1 MTEFLQ
7 LAFYFFAAVNPAA
20 AAGAP
25 EPRGRALPREVIGG
39 GTAAG
44 LAVIAAAAALSGPI
58 LDGLGVEPETFRV
71 GAGVVLL
78 VSGALAVWR
87 GASPHQGPWEGRGVA
102 LFPLGLPVLATPAAV
117 AAAISYG
124 ADDGASKTIAAA
136 AVIVVAAAGLLGARA
151 GRYQAATDA
160 VARLTGAALV
170 AVAAGLV
177 VDGVRAI

>member
-1 MTEFLQ
+1 MTELLQ
-7 LAFYFFAAVNPAA
+7 LALYFFASVNPAA
-20 AAGAP
+20 AAAAP
-25 EPRGRALPREVIGG
+25 RPRGQSLRAEVIAGG
-39 GTAAG
+39 SAVALVVLALAAV
-44 LAVIAAAAALSGPI
+44 LAEPI

-87 GASPHQGPWEGRGVA
+87 GAAAHQGSWEGRGAA

-117 AAAISYG
+117 AAAICYG
-124 ADDGASKTIAAA
+124 ADDGASKTIGASL
-136 AVIVVAAAGLLGARA
+136 IVVAAAAALLFARA
-151 GRYQAATDA
+151 GRYQAAIDA

-170 AVAAGLV
+170 VVAAGLV